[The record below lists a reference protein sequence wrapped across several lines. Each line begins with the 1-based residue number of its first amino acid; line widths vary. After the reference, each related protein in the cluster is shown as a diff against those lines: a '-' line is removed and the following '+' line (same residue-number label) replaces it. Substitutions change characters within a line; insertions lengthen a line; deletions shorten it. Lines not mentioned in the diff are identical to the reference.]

1 MHQTFSKRI
10 FFLGLLTTGF
20 LWANITK
27 AVCPLC
33 VVAVGAGLGLSRW
46 LGVDDVISSIWI
58 GGLLWG
64 ASTWTT
70 TWLKGKNWGF
80 KYDSWVVTVA
90 YYVLVLGPLFYSD
103 LIGHPLNKIFGI
115 DKILFGTVVGT
126 ITFILANRLHS
137 FLKTKNNGKSYFPY
151 QKVAVPVTALILT
164 SLFFYALIIWKII

>member
-1 MHQTFSKRI
+1 MQQEYNKKIVS
-10 FFLGLLTTGF
+10 LLMAVAGVF
-20 LWANITK
+20 YAGVAK
-27 AVCPLC
+27 AVCPVC
-33 VVAVGAGLGLSRW
+33 VVAIGAGLGLSRW
-46 LGVDDVISSIWI
+46 LGVDDIISSIWI

-64 ASTWTT
+64 VSVWTVI
-70 TWLKGKNWGF
+70 WMRSKNWGF